1 MNIMF
6 NVSPTNNII
15 KSKFQNSVSR
25 ISCECDIYLGNKEC
39 MPTLEVQVTDK
50 GCAK

>member
-1 MNIMF
+1 MCLQQITLSNPNF
-6 NVSPTNNII
+6 KTQFLASLVS
-15 KSKFQNSVSR
+15 
-25 ISCECDIYLGNKEC
+25 DIYLGNKEC